1 MPISDN
7 PRTPVL
13 AQSSQ
18 PKLQNLAASVTSGE
32 LRDCTRFK
40 CKGSVEFYIENSEIR
55 TYAKMTDV
63 SLAGCYVEMTSTSPP
78 GTVLS
83 LVVEAQGIRF
93 RVKGEVR
100 TSDPC
105 LGMGIAFTE
114 ISSTDLGYLHKLLL
128 ELSAAT
134 TTREQNPVIVL
145 NGKIDEAAA
154 LQAIADAFDKKSFL
168 TRDEFLLIISRR

>member
-1 MPISDN
+1 MPVSDN
-7 PRTPVL
+7 KRMPVL
-13 AQSSQ
+13 GQSPTTKSQ
-18 PKLQNLAASVTSGE
+18 DLSASVASGE

-40 CKGSVEFYIENSEIR
+40 CKGSVEFWIEAGEIR

-63 SLAGCYVEMTSTSPP
+63 SLAGCYVEMT
-78 GTVLS
+78 LN
-83 LVVEAQGIRF
+83 LVVEARGIRF

-134 TTREQNPVIVL
+134 TTHEQNPATIL
-145 NGKIDEAAA
+145 NGKIDAATA
-154 LQAIADAFDKKSFL
+154 LQAIAEAFEKKSFL
-168 TRDEFLLIISRR
+168 TRDEFLLIINRR